1 MKETGRILKI
11 QGKKITVKAG
21 EIGACFGCMNQE
33 CKSNERVFTAE
44 NTLNLRLAEGDLIE
58 IENPAAASLI
68 QAAAVLAPPL
78 VLAVA
83 AYMAVGWIFP
93 QSQDPARAAASVV
106 GLFAGFLGMYWYR
119 KLVPSPQTPKVV
131 QKLEENP
138 VVNM

>member
-1 MKETGRILKI
+1 MRETARILKI

-33 CKSNERVFTAE
+33 CKSNERVFSAE
-44 NTLNLRLAEGDLIE
+44 NAQDLPLAEGDLVE
-58 IENPAAASLI
+58 IENPAAASI
-68 QAAAVLAPPL
+68 VQALAVLAPPA

-83 AYMAVGWIFP
+83 AYLATGWVFP

-106 GLFAGFLGMYWYR
+106 GLFLGFLGMYWYR
-119 KLVPSPQTPKVV
+119 KFVPSPQTPKVV
-131 QKLEENP
+131 QKLDGNP